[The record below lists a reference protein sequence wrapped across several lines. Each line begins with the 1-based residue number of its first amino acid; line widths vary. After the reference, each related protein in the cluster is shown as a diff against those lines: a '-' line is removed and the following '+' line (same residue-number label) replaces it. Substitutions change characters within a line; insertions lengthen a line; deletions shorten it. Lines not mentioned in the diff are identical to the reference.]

1 MKPRGLF
8 SLAALVA
15 LTAVAAY
22 SQEVRAS
29 ITGIV
34 TDASGAP
41 VAGAAVV
48 VTNLAQNISFTTE
61 SNETGNYVTP
71 FLAPGQYRL
80 TAERQGFKKFVREN
94 IVLQAQDR
102 ARIDIR
108 FEVGDLAQSVTVSDT
123 LTSLQTE
130 TATRSQII
138 SNELI
143 SQVPTQGRNP
153 FQLAWAAPGVIKT
166 GDWRYLRPFDIAG
179 TSNFSINGGPNR
191 ENEVLLDGISNV
203 RGNRTVIHVPSME
216 AVQEFK
222 VLTNTYDAQY
232 GRTGGGIVSIVTK
245 GGGNQFHGTV
255 YEYFQ
260 AEELNANQSELNR
273 AGIPKP
279 PNNINTFG
287 FSASGPFYVPKALD
301 GRNRLFWL
309 LSYEGM
315 RQRSA
320 DPGVARFPTQEWRRG
335 DFSTL
340 FNAQGAQVVIF
351 DPLTTGADGSRQP
364 FAANRIPSARI
375 HPVASKVLEF
385 YPLPNTPGEGPA
397 RVNNYVFPSRWVAD
411 MDEWIGRLDLNI
423 NATNNFYFRYGQNPF
438 SEFRGLVWGGSN
450 AAEPTGNAPLIRNG
464 RNWTFDW
471 ISILSP
477 RMTFNLRAGLAR
489 WEETTGNSF
498 GAGFDP
504 RQLGFAPELVAQ
516 FSRLQFPNFS
526 LGSYQSIGSSR
537 LLAVATNDAYTVQPN
552 ANLVVR
558 SHYFK
563 FGAEGRRYNDN
574 TNNPGMAAGSYT
586 FLRNWTQQ
594 RALQADATSGDE
606 IATFLLGYPSSG
618 FVDRNIDPAFSNFYW
633 VLYFNDDWK
642 VNSRLTISYGLRWD
656 YEAPRFERYDR
667 MVRGLDFNAPSP
679 IASQAQGLDLRGAV
693 LFANVAGQPRGS
705 FERDRN
711 NFQPRAGAAYRV
723 GQKWV
728 LRGGYGLFYLGQNE
742 GGSLQGFSRRTN
754 AIVST
759 DGNLT
764 PAVNLTNP
772 FANLPGGRLLDP
784 IGSSLGAASFLGEGL
799 AVNFLDR
806 PLPYSHQYSFDIQHE
821 LPFQM
826 VVEAGYVGN
835 TLRKLPVSAALNVLP
850 AEVLGRRTA
859 AGAIDTAWY
868 NERIP
873 NPMQGLIPN
882 NAAKNGATIPR
893 QDLLIPFPQFG
904 GITLSNIPVGRQQFH
919 GFQLKLNKRFSHG
932 ATFLAAYN
940 VGKNLGEV
948 NFRNPQD
955 FRLSSPEAGRLEKL
969 PVDQVDIP
977 QKFVIAGVWEF
988 PFGKGKLV
996 GGNWNRALDM
1006 ILGGWQANWNIT
1018 YQSGWAVDYPNA
1030 NQVRPGSAKLPSSER
1045 SMSRWFDTTLW
1056 ETAAGQRVPRQ
1067 EPFTLRDFPS
1077 RFSDVRVPGYRNWDA
1092 SVSKYFPITE
1102 QVRLQFRFEMVNAFN
1117 TPWFSRMQ
1125 GQALDVASP
1134 TFGQLDPVQ
1143 RNLPRFLKLAM
1154 HLYW

>member
-1 MKPRGLF
+1 MRTQLLIWI
-8 SLAALVA
+8 LAGILP
-15 LTAVAAY
+15 LTASA
-22 SQEVRAS
+22 QEVRAS
-29 ITGIV
+29 ITGVV
-34 TDASGAP
+34 TDTSGAP
-41 VAGAAVV
+41 VAGAAVT
-48 VTNLAQNISFTTE
+48 VTNLAQNISFATQT
-61 SNETGNYVTP
+61 NEAGNYVTP
-71 FLAPGQYRL
+71 FLAPGRYRL
-80 TAERQGFKKFVREN
+80 VAERDGFRQFIREN

-102 ARIDIR
+102 ARVDIR
-108 FEVGDLAQSVTVSDT
+108 LEIGELTQSVTISDA
-123 LTSLQTE
+123 LSALQTE
-130 TATRSQII
+130 TATRSQVI

-143 SQVPTQGRNP
+143 TQVPTQGRNP

-232 GRTGGGIVSIVTK
+232 GRTGGGIVSIVTR
-245 GGGNQFHGTV
+245 GGGNEFHGTL

-287 FSASGPFYVPKALD
+287 FSASGPVYAPKLFD

-320 DPGVARFPTQEWRRG
+320 DPGVARFPLQEWRQG
-335 DFSTL
+335 DFSNL
-340 FNAQGAQVVIF
+340 LNAQGQQVQVF
-351 DPLTTGADGSRQP
+351 DPLTTAPDGSRMP
-364 FAANRIPSARI
+364 FAGNRIPGSRI
-375 HPVASKVLEF
+375 HPIASNVLSF
-385 YPLPNTPGEGPA
+385 YPLPNSPGEGPA

-411 MDEWIGRLDLNI
+411 MDEWIGRLDLAVNSS
-423 NATNNFYFRYGQNPF
+423 NNVFFRYGQNPF
-438 SEFRGLVWGGSN
+438 SEYRGLVWGGSN

-471 ISILSP
+471 TSTLSP

-504 RQLGFAPELVAQ
+504 RQLGFSSELVSQ
-516 FSRLQFPNFS
+516 FTRLQFPQFN

-537 LLAVATNDAYTVQPN
+537 LLAIGTNDSYTVQPN
-552 ANLVVR
+552 MNLVVG
-558 SHYFK
+558 SHLLK
-563 FGAEGRRYNDN
+563 FGTEARRYNDN

-586 FLRNWTQQ
+586 FLRNWTQR

-606 IATFLLGYPSSG
+606 LASFLLGHPSSG
-618 FVDRNIDPAFSNFYW
+618 FVDRNIDPAFSNFYY

-642 VNSRLTISYGLRWD
+642 VTPRLTLSYGLRWD

-667 MVRGLDFNAPSP
+667 MLRGIDFSAASP
-679 IASQAQGLDLRGAV
+679 IASQVQGLNLRGAV
-693 LFANVAGQPRGS
+693 QFANVGGQPRGA

-711 NFQPRAGAAYRV
+711 NFQPRIGAAYRISN
-723 GQKWV
+723 KWV

-742 GGSLQGFSRRTN
+742 AGTQQGFSRRTN
-754 AIVST
+754 AVVTT

-764 PAVNLTNP
+764 PAASLGNP
-772 FANLPGGRLLDP
+772 FANLPGGRLLDA

-799 AVNFLDR
+799 AVNFLNR
-806 PLPYSHQYSFDIQHE
+806 PLPYSHQYSFDVQRE
-821 LPFQM
+821 LPYQM
-826 VVEAGYVGN
+826 VFEIGYVGN
-835 TLRKLPVSAALNVLP
+835 TLRRLPVATQMNVLP

-859 AGAIDTAWY
+859 TGAIDTAWY
-868 NERIP
+868 NERVP

-893 QDLLIPFPQFG
+893 QDLLLPFPQFG
-904 GITLSNIPVGRQQFH
+904 NLNMQSIPVGRQQFH
-919 GFQLKLNKRFSHG
+919 GMQVKLNKSFAHG
-932 ATFLAAYN
+932 VTFLAAYN

-948 NFRNPQD
+948 HFRNPQD
-955 FRLSSPEAGRLEKL
+955 FRLADPDASTLEKL

-977 QKFVIAGVWEF
+977 QKFVVAGVWEM
-988 PFGKGKLV
+988 PFGKGKPLGSDWRPAV
-996 GGNWNRALDM
+996 NL
-1006 ILGGWQANWNIT
+1006 ILGGWQTNFNIT
-1018 YQSGWAVDYPNA
+1018 YQSGWAVNHPNA
-1030 NQVRPGSAKLPSSER
+1030 AQVRPGSANLPSSER
-1045 SMSRWFDTTLW
+1045 NMARWFDTSMW
-1056 ETAAGQRVPRQ
+1056 ESAPGQRVPRQ
-1067 EPFTLRDFPS
+1067 EPFTLRNFPT
-1077 RFSDVRVPGYRNWDA
+1077 RFSDVRVLGYHNWDA
-1092 SVSKYFPITE
+1092 SLSKQFPIYE
-1102 QVRLQFRFEMVNAFN
+1102 QVRLQFRLELVNAFN

-1143 RNLPRFLKLAM
+1143 RNLPRFIKLAM